1 MSNMT
6 LDELK
11 KLVEKDLPIN
21 DNHLDTE
28 SLRSQ
33 ELYAKYSDIKT
44 KFEFLV
50 FKAKSEQKILYKNKW
65 EYYSGR
71 SDAKVYREKPFD
83 LKILKAD
90 LSIYIDAD
98 EEMIDATNKILYL
111 ETIIKYC
118 DSILKSITSR
128 GWDIKN
134 AIEWRKFEAGK

>member
-71 SDAKVYREKPFD
+71 SDAKVYRETPFD
-83 LKILKAD
+83 LKILKTE

-98 EEMIDATNKILYL
+98 EDMIDATNKILYL

>member
-1 MSNMT
+1 MT

-118 DSILKSITSR
+118 DSIIKSITSR

-134 AIEWRKFEAGK
+134 AIEWRKCEAGK

>member
-1 MSNMT
+1 MCYC
-6 LDELK
+6 
-11 KLVEKDLPIN
+11 
-21 DNHLDTE
+21 H
-28 SLRSQ
+28 
-33 ELYAKYSDIKT
+33 
-44 KFEFLV
+44 
-50 FKAKSEQKILYKNKW
+50 
-65 EYYSGR
+65 
-71 SDAKVYREKPFD
+71 FD

>member
-1 MSNMT
+1 MT

-65 EYYSGR
+65 EYYSGIY
-71 SDAKVYREKPFD
+71 DAKVYREKPFD

>member
-1 MSNMT
+1 MT

-134 AIEWRKFEAGK
+134 AIEWRKFEAGV

>member
-1 MSNMT
+1 MT

-11 KLVEKDLPIN
+11 KLVEKDLSIN

>member
-11 KLVEKDLPIN
+11 KLVEKDLSIN

>member
-1 MSNMT
+1 MT

-83 LKILKAD
+83 LKILKTD

>member
-65 EYYSGR
+65 E
-71 SDAKVYREKPFD
+71 
-83 LKILKAD
+83 
-90 LSIYIDAD
+90 SI
-98 EEMIDATNKILYL
+98 
-111 ETIIKYC
+111 
-118 DSILKSITSR
+118 
-128 GWDIKN
+128 
-134 AIEWRKFEAGK
+134 

>member
-44 KFEFLV
+44 KFEFL
-50 FKAKSEQKILYKNKW
+50 KSEKISCV
-65 EYYSGR
+65 YS
-71 SDAKVYREKPFD
+71 AKLVT
-83 LKILKAD
+83 A
-90 LSIYIDAD
+90 
-98 EEMIDATNKILYL
+98 
-111 ETIIKYC
+111 
-118 DSILKSITSR
+118 
-128 GWDIKN
+128 
-134 AIEWRKFEAGK
+134 RK

>member
-1 MSNMT
+1 MT

-98 EEMIDATNKILYL
+98 EDMIDATNKILYL

>member
-1 MSNMT
+1 MT